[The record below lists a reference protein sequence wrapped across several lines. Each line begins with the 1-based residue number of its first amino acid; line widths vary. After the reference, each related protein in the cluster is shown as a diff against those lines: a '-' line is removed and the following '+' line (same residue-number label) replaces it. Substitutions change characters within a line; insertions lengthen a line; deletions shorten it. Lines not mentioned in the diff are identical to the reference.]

1 MGRQGTP
8 SRARARRVAPHL
20 PFLPDAPEGL
30 ELDFIEVDGER
41 FAVLSHSIRHSPPRD
56 LTRAEREVVE
66 HVVAGR
72 SNAQIAA
79 RRGTS
84 VRTVANQL
92 AAIFRKLAV
101 GSRREL
107 AVAITRHSAVTK
119 DDR

>member
-1 MGRQGTP
+1 VESVTP
-8 SRARARRVAPHL
+8 DDRRY
-20 PFLPDAPEGL
+20 PFLPDAPDGL
-30 ELDFIEVDGER
+30 ELDFIELDGAS
-41 FAVLSHSIRHSPPRD
+41 FAVLSHSIRHPPPKA

-107 AVAITRHSAVTK
+107 CVAIARHRAVTK
-119 DDR
+119 DDQ